1 MELRAAF
8 SASLKQARTARGL
21 TQESFSDVS
30 SRTYMSALE
39 RGIRAPTIEK
49 LEELCEAMGV
59 HMLSLLALS
68 YLKKDPALTIQD
80 LLNHV
85 MLEVQELQVAAE

>member
-49 LEELCEAMGV
+49 LEELCEVMEI

-68 YLKKDPALTIQD
+68 YLKMEPSLSIQE
-80 LLNHV
+80 LLNII
-85 MLEVQELQVAAE
+85 MLEVEKLQAAD

>member
-49 LEELCEAMGV
+49 LEELCEVMEI

-68 YLKKDPALTIQD
+68 YLKMEPSLSIQE
-80 LLNHV
+80 LLNLI
-85 MLEVQELQVAAE
+85 MLEVEKLQAAD

>member
-8 SASLKQARTARGL
+8 SAALKQARTARGL

-49 LEELCEAMGV
+49 LEELCEVMGI
-59 HMLSLLALS
+59 HMLSILALS
-68 YLKKDPALTIQD
+68 YLKADPTLTIQD
-80 LLNHV
+80 LLTQV
-85 MLEVQELQVAAE
+85 KLDVQEMQIATE